1 MKEAHH
7 QRFQQKNIRGHEER
21 LRKALLQE
29 HLAPHQENGQ
39 ASTSAQ
45 QTLETSVPVD
55 SEESLEK
62 GAPQLRQ
69 YDEAGHLDPIGP
81 SLCYLLNYPAHPRL
95 LPPKKL
101 KRRVLTFAKTK
112 TGDSYHQ
119 DKDGNYW
126 NLMYFIDKSVTHEI
140 VTSEEIAY
148 EGGRLLGQFLT
159 LTSDFDAS
167 KLVEVIPKFHDMS
180 FRYRQFE
187 DAVKIASLERLER
200 AKNYIKLVADLKE
213 EMHIIQNL
221 KESGEIKLRVTHND
235 TKISNALFNKKNK
248 GLCLIDTDTVMPGVV
263 HYDFGDAIRTICN
276 TAAED
281 ETNLE
286 LVEFNLDYYKAYK
299 KGFLKK
305 MKSSL
310 SPVELRYLPLS
321 AKTMIFIMALRFL
334 TDYLN
339 NDIYYKTKYP
349 EHNLDRSKNQFK
361 LIQSFSERIKQL
373 KN

>member
-1 MKEAHH
+1 MLEEKLKKVFNQFQHNGEFRSFKELASGHINDTYLVITSKKPFFVLQRINQGVFKDVPGLIENKVAVSHH
-7 QRFQQKNIRGHEER
+7 IR
-21 LRKALLQE
+21 
-29 HLAPHQENGQ
+29 
-39 ASTSAQ
+39 
-45 QTLETSVPVD
+45 
-55 SEESLEK
+55 EK
-62 GAPQLRQ
+62 LK
-69 YDEAGHLDPIGP
+69 E
-81 SLCYLLNYPAHPRL
+81 

-101 KRRVLTFAKTK
+101 KRRVLAFAKTK
-112 TGDSYHQ
+112 SDGNYHKDQ
-119 DKDGNYW
+119 DGNYW
-126 NLMYFIDKSVTHEI
+126 NLMYFIGKSVTHEI

-159 LTSDFDAS
+159 FTSDFDAS

-180 FRYRQFE
+180 FRYEQFE
-187 DAVKIASLERLER
+187 EALKIASMERLER
-200 AKNYIKLVADLKE
+200 AKDYIKLVADLKE

-281 ETNLE
+281 ETNLD
-286 LVEFNLDYYKAYK
+286 LVEFNFDYYKAYS

-310 SPVELRYLPLS
+310 SPIELRCLPLG

-339 NDIYYKTKYP
+339 GDIYYKTKYP
-349 EHNLDRSKNQFK
+349 EHNLNRAKNQFK
-361 LIQSFSERIKQL
+361 LIDSFMENYYEII
-373 KN
+373 